1 MSQIYLQINPTD
13 NLLVALQD
21 LPKGTII
28 QHNGNEITLQ
38 DDIAAKHKFTTE
50 AIPKEGKAT
59 MYGVLVGIASQD
71 IPKGGLIHTFN
82 LHHASQDF
90 NGKLKEYSWSSPD
103 VSKYKN
109 RTFNVYHRADGQ
121 VGTQNYWLVIPLV
134 FCENRNIELLKTM
147 GARLHFQVEE
157 INEQLVQNEIISST
171 LIRNNITEQQ
181 IKKAN
186 NLLGYA
192 YNFEG
197 FVVRGNQLG
206 RTIGYPTANLH
217 INDEEKL
224 IPSNGVYAVKVKG
237 ACTNHAILDGMMN
250 IGIRPTVDGQ
260 KKVIEVHIF
269 NFDQDIYEQYITV
282 MVYEFIRGEVKFD
295 GLDALKNQLG
305 QDKITAS
312 SILAKYEEKLD

>member
-1 MSQIYLQINPTD
+1 MKVHYELSSLPQFKDAIVTMGAFDGVHKGHQQIIHRMKQLAQK
-13 NLLVALQD
+13 VE
-21 LPKGTII
+21 GETII
-28 QHNGNEITLQ
+28 ITFHPHPRKVISSVPGEIKQLSSIKERIQ
-38 DDIAAKHKFTTE
+38 LLE
-50 AIPKEGKAT
+50 A
-59 MYGVLVGIASQD
+59 VGID
-71 IPKGGLIHTFN
+71 H
-82 LHHASQDF
+82 
-90 NGKLKEYSWSSPD
+90 
-103 VSKYKN
+103 
-109 RTFNVYHRADGQ
+109 
-121 VGTQNYWLVIPLV
+121 LVIINFDYQFSNMTAAQYV
-134 FCENRNIELLKTM
+134 ENFLYHYFKPNTVIVGYDHHFGKGRNGNIELLKTM
-147 GARLHFQVEE
+147 GAKLDFQVEE

-171 LIRNNITEQQ
+171 LIRNYIAEHE

-186 NLLGYA
+186 DLLGYA
-192 YNFEG
+192 YQFEG

-224 IPSNGVYAVKVKG
+224 IPANGVYAVKVKG
-237 ACTNHAILDGMMN
+237 ACTNQAILDGMMN

-312 SILAKYEEKLD
+312 AILAKYEEKLD